1 MKKDVWLT
9 IRSRQHF
16 AGCDE
21 ERVNLETAATLYERG
36 GKYYIA
42 YEESE
47 LTGLEGTKTT
57 VKLDGKTVTLIRT
70 GTFPSHMVCSEDERH
85 IGLYQTPIG
94 HDHRDPHLA
103 RQQHGR
109 GKRRTA
115 HHRLYGRGGQLADGR
130 TSFRN
135 GSFLNRKNGHL

>member
-9 IRSRQHF
+9 ISSQQQF

-21 ERVNLETAATLYERG
+21 ENIDLQTAATLYERG

-57 VKLDGKTVTLIRT
+57 VKLDGKTVALIRT
-70 GTFPSHMVCSEDERH
+70 GTFPSHMLFAGTSAMSVCIRRRSAAKW
-85 IGLYQTPIG
+85 LSPPTPLG
-94 HDHRDPHLA
+94 CTTPSA
-103 RQQHGR
+103 
-109 GKRRTA
+109 RTA
-115 HHRLYGRGGQLADGR
+115 D
-130 TSFRN
+130 TSSSTTRSRWTTLSWEN
-135 GSFLNRKNGHL
+135 TTLR

>member
-9 IRSRQHF
+9 ISSQQQF

-21 ERVNLETAATLYERG
+21 ENIDLQTAATLYERG

-57 VKLDGKTVTLIRT
+57 VKLDGKTVALIRT
-70 GTFPSHMVCSEDERH
+70 GTFPSHMLFAEDERH
-85 IGLYQTPIG
+85 VGLYQTPVG
-94 HDHRDPHLA
+94 SEHHR
-103 RQQHGR
+103 R
-109 GKRRTA
+109 GRRTP
-115 HHRLYGRGGQLADGR
+115 HHRLHGRGGQLSHGR
-130 TSFRN
+130 TS
-135 GSFLNRKNGHL
+135 L

>member
-9 IRSRQHF
+9 IRSRQQF
-16 AGCDE
+16 EGCDE

-70 GTFPSHMVCSEDERH
+70 GTFPSHMLFSEDERH

-94 HDHRDPHLA
+94 QDMTIATHTVGENG
-103 RQQHGR
+103 GR
-109 GKRRTA
+109 LVIDYTVEVDNSLMGE
-115 HHRLYGRGGQLADGR
+115 HHFEMVV
-130 TSFRN
+130 S
-135 GSFLNRKNGHL
+135 

>member
-9 IRSRQHF
+9 IRSRQQF
-16 AGCDE
+16 EGCDE

-70 GTFPSHMVCSEDERH
+70 GTFPSHMLFSEDERH

-94 HDHRDPHLA
+94 QDMTIGDAYVA
-103 RQQHGR
+103 RKQHGR
-109 GKRRTA
+109 RKRRPPR
-115 HHRLYGRGGQLADGR
+115 HRLHRRGGQLADGR
-130 TSFRN
+130 TPF
-135 GSFLNRKNGHL
+135 

>member
-9 IRSRQHF
+9 ISSQQQF

-21 ERVNLETAATLYERG
+21 ENIDLQTAATLYERG

-57 VKLDGKTVTLIRT
+57 VKLDGKTVALIRT
-70 GTFPSHMVCSEDERH
+70 GTFPSHMLFAEDERH
-85 IGLYQTPIG
+85 VGLYQTPVGSEMAIAG
-94 HDHRDPHLA
+94 AQHHR
-103 RQQHGR
+103 R
-109 GKRRTA
+109 GRRTP
-115 HHRLYGRGGQLADGR
+115 HHRLHGRGGQLSHGR
-130 TSFRN
+130 TP
-135 GSFLNRKNGHL
+135 L

>member
-9 IRSRQHF
+9 IRSRQQF
-16 AGCDE
+16 EGCDE

-70 GTFPSHMVCSEDERH
+70 GTFPSHMLFSEDERH
-85 IGLYQTPIG
+85 VGLYQTPIG
-94 HDHRDPHLA
+94 HDDRDAYVA
-103 RQQHGR
+103 RVQHGR
-109 GKRRTA
+109 RKWRPPR
-115 HHRLYGRGGQLADGR
+115 HRLHRRGGQLADGR
-130 TSFRN
+130 TPF
-135 GSFLNRKNGHL
+135 